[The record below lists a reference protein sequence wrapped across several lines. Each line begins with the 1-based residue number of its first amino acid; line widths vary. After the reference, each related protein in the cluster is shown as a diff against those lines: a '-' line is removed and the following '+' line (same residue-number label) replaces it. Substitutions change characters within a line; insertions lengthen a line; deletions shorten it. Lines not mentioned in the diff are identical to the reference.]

1 MPPRETK
8 NDPPIRRAGEDER
21 YLCPARHSYP
31 VGVIDLFRRMVL
43 SAATSIRSA
52 AGVLKLCAPY
62 LPFAAQS
69 PCPNSGRLWLL
80 RIGLFQLKRQQEQAD
95 DWVWMMDHTL
105 QLGPYKCLV
114 IIGIRL
120 SAWES
125 GRPLAH
131 EDMTLLNLT
140 PMEQSSGER
149 VQEQLQA
156 TIEKTG
162 VPRAVV
168 SDEGSDLKRA
178 MQLFQ
183 QDHPDVRYQHDM
195 KHKNALLL
203 KKELGRDP
211 RWSEFLTQANRTK
224 LATTQTSLAF
234 LNPPGLKTKARYMN
248 LDTLVRWGLRT
259 LAYLDAPGEAWEPPT
274 ERRKLQEKLGWLR
287 SYRPAL
293 KRWSELLSVARAAEK
308 LVQGGI
314 HASICEELK
323 SQLQPLATTPA
334 ARRMC
339 RHVLAFL
346 ADQSAGMSP
355 GERMI
360 GSTEVLESIIGK
372 YKRVQSCHSKGGMT
386 AMLLS
391 IGAMIG
397 QQTTSGIKQALEV
410 VRSAD
415 VETWCSDHF
424 GITLQSQRR
433 RALGATKTG

>member
-1 MPPRETK
+1 MPPRGAK
-8 NDPPIRRAGEDER
+8 NNLPIREAAETELH
-21 YLCPARHSYP
+21 LCPAGHSYP

-43 SAATSIRSA
+43 SAATSIRGA
-52 AGVLKLCAPY
+52 AGVFELLAPY
-62 LPFAAQS
+62 LPFAAQT

-80 RIGLFQLKRQQEQAD
+80 RIGLFQLKRQQEKAD

-120 SAWES
+120 SAWDSE
-125 GRPLAH
+125 RPLAH
-131 EDMTLLNLT
+131 ADMTLLNLT
-140 PMEQSSGER
+140 PMEHSSGEQ
-149 VQEQLQA
+149 VQKQLEA

-162 VPRAVV
+162 VPQAVV

-183 QDHPDVRYQHDM
+183 QDHAGVRHQHDM

-203 KKELGRDP
+203 KKELARDS
-211 RWSEFLTQANRTK
+211 RWSEFLTQTNRTK

-248 LDTLVRWGLRT
+248 LDTLVRWGLRS
-259 LAYLDAPGEAWEPPT
+259 LAYLDASGDAVEPPVD
-274 ERRKLQEKLGWLR
+274 RQKLQEKLGWLR

-293 KRWSELLSVARAAEK
+293 KRWSELLAIARAAEK
-308 LVQGGI
+308 MVQGGI
-314 HASICEELK
+314 HASICEELR

-334 ARRMC
+334 ARRM
-339 RHVLAFL
+339 RDQVLAFL
-346 ADQSAGMSP
+346 ADQSAGLSA
-355 GERMI
+355 GERLI
-360 GSTEVLESIIGK
+360 GSTEVEESIFGK

-386 AMLLS
+386 SMLLS

-397 QQTTSGIKQALEV
+397 RQTPSVIKQALET
-410 VRSAD
+410 VRTAD
-415 VETWCSDHF
+415 VETWCSDHL
-424 GITLQSQRR
+424 GITLQAQRR
-433 RALGATKTG
+433 SALGATKTG